1 MAGALGPIT
10 EVSGNNNRPHGGT
23 MNLSISQF
31 GKAGAALLP
40 EALEG
45 PGKIAGAGHSAT
57 ANAGGAVQGPAP
69 DRSGVASVLENSL
82 SVAAPSP
89 SESADQQSGPGDST
103 QGAGK
108 KLGEDVL
115 GGIGKYYG
123 AVSKGTG
130 MLANLGIPEISQFAA
145 AGSVAAKATSDLANV
160 GVTGLKGGD
169 VKQAAHQ
176 ALGDV
181 AQTAEGQAFN
191 ALPIPGGGKSL
202 GKLVKTIPD
211 RPSGL

>member
-1 MAGALGPIT
+1 
-10 EVSGNNNRPHGGT
+10 

-40 EALEG
+40 ETPDG
-45 PGKIAGAGHSAT
+45 PGKGAGAGHSAT
-57 ANAGGAVQGPAP
+57 AAHAGSAVQAPAH
-69 DRSGVASVLENSL
+69 DRSGIASVLENSL
-82 SVAAPSP
+82 GAGAPSP
-89 SESADQQSGPGDST
+89 SESTESQSGPGESS

-108 KLGEDVL
+108 KLGEEVL

-181 AQTAEGQAFN
+181 AETAEGQALN

-211 RPSGL
+211 APSGL